1 MVDARH
7 RDAQAHDTQSHG
19 ARALGAQALGEPWCG
34 RVEDDALLRGRG
46 RYSDDLLPDRVVAGV
61 FVRSPHAHATI
72 RGIDFAA
79 AAKLPGVVAVVTA
92 PDLAAADLATVTG
105 AVPLPG
111 RDGSKP
117 VTPFRPGLA
126 GDRVVHVGQPVA
138 LVVAATAAAAQDAA
152 DQVVVDYEPLPA
164 VVDANE
170 AVSGSQIWPE
180 APGNLAFDWTA
191 PADPDGANR
200 SEIDAIFAGAAHVA
214 RVQLVNQRIAVASME
229 PRTATAS
236 FEPASGCFTLRCGT
250 QGVAGVR
257 GQLCAAMRL
266 TPDRLRVLTDDVG
279 GGFGMKASS
288 YPEYVALLCAAKQ
301 VGRPIHWVSTRSEA
315 FISDNQARDSYWDVE
330 LALDK
335 RGRFLAIRAKGRA
348 GMGAF
353 LTGVALFCPTIHI
366 SGCLPGMYDIPR
378 MVIDTHAMFTNTVPT
393 GPYRGAGRP
402 EANYLL
408 ERVVDEAARVSGIDA
423 AELRR
428 RNLIRPEAIPY
439 TTATGSVYDSG
450 DFPALFETALAAADY
465 SGFAARRRLARK
477 RGRLRGIGIGCYL
490 EISGGH
496 LTEAATIAFP
506 GGDAVHVGIGSSS
519 SGQGHVTVFGRLVAA
534 RLGIA
539 RRHVTILC
547 GDSARDVP
555 GFGAVASRSAMMVGG
570 AISNAI
576 DAVLVKARKAAAL
589 LLQAREADLAFQD
602 GHFVVPGGAQ
612 RISLFDVAARAT
624 ELVRQGVLGEGL
636 DTRGEARTA
645 PSFPNGCH
653 VAEVE
658 IDPETGATE
667 IVSYVAVDDCGR
679 VLDPVIVTGQ
689 IHGGVAQGLGQAVC
703 EATVYDPDS
712 GQALAGSFMDYAIPR
727 AADVPAMTVLHHEA
741 VCTTNPLGV
750 KGTGESGTTAAPCAI
765 VNAIVN
771 ALPPQAAAAIQMPV
785 TAQAVW
791 RALHPNG

>member
-1 MVDARH
+1 MAGQDALH
-7 RDAQAHDTQSHG
+7 RNGRAHG
-19 ARALGAQALGEPWCG
+19 GPWPG
-34 RVEDDALLRGRG
+34 RVEDDALLRGHG
-46 RYSDDLLPDRVVAGV
+46 CYGDDLRPDRVAFGV
-61 FVRSPHAHATI
+61 FVRSSHAHAII
-72 RGIDFAA
+72 RGIDVAV
-79 AAKLPGVVAVVTA
+79 AAKLPDVLAVVTA
-92 PDLAAADLATVTG
+92 ADLAAANLATVTG

-111 RDGSKP
+111 RNGSKP
-117 VTPFRPGLA
+117 ITPFRPALA
-126 GDRVVHVGQPVA
+126 ADRVMHVGQPVA

-164 VVDANE
+164 IVDAHQ
-170 AVSGSQIWPE
+170 AVSGPQIWPE

-200 SEIDAIFAGAAHVA
+200 RGIDEIFASAAHVA
-214 RVQLVNQRIAVASME
+214 RVQLFNQRIAVASME

-236 FEPASGCFTLRCGT
+236 FDPASGRFTLRCGT

-257 GQLCAAMRL
+257 GQLCGAMRL

-301 VGRPIHWVSTRSEA
+301 VERAIHWVSTRSEA

-335 RGRFLAIRAKGRA
+335 RGKFLAIRVNGLA
-348 GMGAF
+348 GMGGF

-378 MVIDTHAMFTNTVPT
+378 MVIDTRAMFTNTVPT

-408 ERVVDEAARVSGIDA
+408 ERTVDEAARVSGIDP

-428 RNLIRPEAIPY
+428 RNLIRPKAIPY
-439 TTATGSVYDSG
+439 KTATGGTYDSG

-465 SGFAARRRLARK
+465 KGFAARRKLSRK
-477 RGRLRGIGIGCYL
+477 RGKLRGIGIGCYL
-490 EISGGH
+490 ELSGGV
-496 LTEAATIAFP
+496 LEEAATIAFP
-506 GGDAVHVGIGSSS
+506 GGGAVHVGIGSSS
-519 SGQGHVTVFGRLVAA
+519 SGQGHATVFGRLVAE
-534 RLGIA
+534 RLGVPEQS
-539 RRHVTILC
+539 VTILC

-555 GFGAVASRSAMMVGG
+555 GFGAVASRSTMLVGG
-570 AISNAI
+570 AISNGI
-576 DAVLVKARKAAAL
+576 DAMLAKARKAAAL
-589 LLQAREADLAFQD
+589 LLQAKEAELAFHD
-602 GHFVVPGGAQ
+602 GHFEIPGSAQ
-612 RISLFDVAARAT
+612 RISLFDVAARVS

-636 DTRGEARTA
+636 DTKGEVKTG

-658 IDPETGATE
+658 IDPDTGATE

-679 VLDPVIVTGQ
+679 VLDPVLVAGQ

-703 EATVYDPDS
+703 EATVYDADS

-727 AADVPAMTVLHHEA
+727 AGDVPAMTVLHHEV

-750 KGTGESGTTAAPCAI
+750 KGTGEAGTTAAPCAI
-765 VNAIVN
+765 VNAIAN
-771 ALPPQAAAAIQMPV
+771 ALPAQAAAAIQMPV
-785 TAQAVW
+785 TAQAIW
-791 RALHPNG
+791 RALHAPRAAV